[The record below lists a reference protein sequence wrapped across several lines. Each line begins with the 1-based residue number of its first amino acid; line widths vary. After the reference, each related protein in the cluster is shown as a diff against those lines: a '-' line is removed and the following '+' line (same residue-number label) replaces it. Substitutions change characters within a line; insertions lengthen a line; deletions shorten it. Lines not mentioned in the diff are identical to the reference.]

1 MELYLNNIEITK
13 KEYIWSCQNYLTAF
27 LLNKFK
33 PFNMPHLEKGNPKL
47 INAWAFYDWANSVYS
62 LVIGTAVFPIYFESI
77 TSKNNG
83 MVHFLGTDFHNSS
96 LLSYSLSISFFIVAF
111 LSPILS
117 GIADYTGNKKRFMQF
132 FCYLGS
138 FSVMS
143 LFFFKGEETLWIGV
157 VFTILASI
165 GFWGSIVFYNSYL
178 PEIAE
183 PKDHDRVSAKGFMFG
198 YTGSVILLSFNLL
211 MVMKPELFGITD
223 SSLPARISFLMVGI
237 WWIGFAQVTFYY
249 LTSNI
254 FEKKP
259 EKDYIFKGIKELGI
273 ILIGLQKQSQLKQY
287 LIAFFLYSTG
297 VQTIILLAG
306 IYGKKELGIDTG
318 KLITTILLIQI
329 VAIFGAY
336 VFARISEKIGNIK
349 TLKLTIAIW
358 GLICFGAYL
367 LDKNNPYIDLQFYTL
382 GALIGMVLG
391 AIQSLSR
398 STYSKLLPDTEDHTT
413 YFSFFDVTEKIA
425 IVVGTFIFGIV
436 GAVTNSMRNSIF
448 ILAIFFLLG
457 YIVLSFMKKIEV
469 KETNE

>member
-1 MELYLNNIEITK
+1 
-13 KEYIWSCQNYLTAF
+13 
-27 LLNKFK
+27 
-33 PFNMPHLEKGNPKL
+33 MPNLEKGNPKL

-62 LVIGTAVFPIYFESI
+62 LVIATAVFPIYYESI
-77 TSKNNG
+77 TSKNDG
-83 MVHFLGTDFHNSS
+83 IVSFLGIDFHNST
-96 LLSYSLSISFFIVAF
+96 LLSYSLSLSFLIVAI

-143 LFFFKGEETLWIGV
+143 LFFFQGTETIWIGI
-157 VFTILASI
+157 VFSMLASI

-178 PEIAE
+178 PEIAPVE
-183 PKDHDRVSAKGFMFG
+183 QHDRVSAKGFMFG
-198 YTGSVILLSFNLL
+198 YTGSVLLLAFNLL
-211 MVMKPELFGITD
+211 MIMKPELFGIVDET
-223 SSLPARISFLMVGI
+223 LPARISFLMVGI

-249 LTSNI
+249 LPNNVYH
-254 FEKKP
+254 KKP
-259 EKDYIFKGIKELGI
+259 EKDYIFKGIKELKEV
-273 ILIGLQKQSQLKQY
+273 LKNLKKHSSLKQF

-306 IYGKKELGIDTG
+306 IYGKQELGIDTN
-318 KLITTILLIQI
+318 KLIITILLIQI

-336 VFARISEKIGNIK
+336 LFSRISENIGNIK
-349 TLKLTIAIW
+349 ALKLTIAIW
-358 GLICFGAYL
+358 GLICFAAYL
-367 LDKNNPYIDLQFYTL
+367 LDANNKYIDIQFYAL
-382 GALIGMVLG
+382 GAVIGMVLG

-425 IVVGTFIFGIV
+425 IVIGTFIFGFV
-436 GAVTNSMRNSIF
+436 GAISDSLKNSIF

-457 YIVLSFMKKIEV
+457 YIVLSFMKK
-469 KETNE
+469 NENISK